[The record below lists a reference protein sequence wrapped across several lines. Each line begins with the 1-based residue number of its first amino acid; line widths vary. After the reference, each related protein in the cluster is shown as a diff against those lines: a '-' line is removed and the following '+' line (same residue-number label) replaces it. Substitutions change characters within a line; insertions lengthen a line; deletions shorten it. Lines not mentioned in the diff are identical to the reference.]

1 MWGGCGELKMERYR
15 KRINSA
21 KRRKLIAAYKLPG
34 SPGAGTVL
42 VPDAEDDCNGAV
54 VNNGVISF
62 IEGVSALNREY
73 IRKSYLLA
81 SSYVSDVLKMPRGT
95 EAWYDEFIK
104 VMISLG
110 WLPVRSSF
118 ERVKSSGKGLTVQ
131 LAALNI
137 IAAMLASSSLVAPL
151 LGALP
156 KLAAD
161 ALEAMKQQPASFELF
176 KRNSTVHQ
184 GGDFGLASC
193 AEADG
198 EIMMV
203 LVTYSCHGVSKQ
215 VGLPFLEWD
224 SAAFEAFSGQT
235 CLVLSTSVV
244 NEKTIQLMRES
255 AGDKVQLAIAKYRI

>member
-1 MWGGCGELKMERYR
+1 MERHHR
-15 KRINSA
+15 RINSL

-34 SPGAGTVL
+34 APGARPSVSG
-42 VPDAEDDCNGAV
+42 DREDDSNAAV
-54 VNNGVISF
+54 VNNSVISF
-62 IEGVSALNREY
+62 AEGLSGLNREY

-81 SSYVSDVLKMPRGT
+81 SSYVSDVLKIHRGT
-95 EAWYDEFIK
+95 ENWYDEFIK

-118 ERVKSSGKGLTVQ
+118 ERVSSSGKGLTVQ
-131 LAALNI
+131 LAVLNLI
-137 IAAMLASSSLVAPL
+137 TAMLASSALAGPL
-151 LGALP
+151 LTVLP

-176 KRNSTVHQ
+176 KRTSTVHQ

-193 AEADG
+193 AETDG
-198 EIMMV
+198 EVMMV
-203 LVTYSCHGVSKQ
+203 LVTYSTHGVSKQ

-224 SAAFEAFSGQT
+224 SSSFEAFSGQT
-235 CLVLSTSVV
+235 CLVLNTSVV

>member
-1 MWGGCGELKMERYR
+1 MERHH
-15 KRINSA
+15 KRIVGA

-34 SPGAGTVL
+34 ARELNTALPV
-42 VPDAEDDCNGAV
+42 DATDDSNAAV

-62 IEGVSALNREY
+62 VEGVSALNREY

-81 SSYVSDVLKMPRGT
+81 SSYVSDVLKIHRGT
-95 EAWYDEFIK
+95 ESWYDEFIK

-118 ERVKSSGKGLTVQ
+118 ERVSSAGKGLTVQ
-131 LAALNI
+131 WAALNM
-137 IAAMLASSSLVAPL
+137 IAGMLASTSLAGPL
-151 LGALP
+151 MAALP

-161 ALEAMKQQPASFELF
+161 ALEALKQQPAKFELF

-193 AEADG
+193 AETDG
-198 EIMMV
+198 ELMMV
-203 LVTYSCHGVSKQ
+203 LVTYSTQGVNKQ
-215 VGLPFLEWD
+215 LGLPFLEWD
-224 SAAFEAFSGQT
+224 SSSFEAFSGQT
-235 CLVLSTSVV
+235 CLVLNTSMV

-255 AGDKVQLAIAKYRI
+255 AGDKVQSAIAKYRI

>member
-1 MWGGCGELKMERYR
+1 MERQH
-15 KRINSA
+15 KSINST

-34 SPGAGTVL
+34 APGKQPSLAIN
-42 VPDAEDDCNGAV
+42 AEDDCNAAV
-54 VNNGVISF
+54 VNNSVMSF
-62 IEGVSALNREY
+62 AEGLSGLSREY

-81 SSYVSDVLKMPRGT
+81 SSYVSDVLKIHRGT

-110 WLPVRSSF
+110 WLPVRSRF
-118 ERVKSSGKGLTVQ
+118 ERVSHSGKGLSVQ

-137 IAAMLASSSLVAPL
+137 IATMLASMSVSGPL
-151 LGALP
+151 ITALP

-161 ALEAMKQQPASFELF
+161 ALEAMKQQPASFDLF

-193 AEADG
+193 VEADG
-198 EIMMV
+198 ELTMV
-203 LVTYSCHGVSKQ
+203 LVTYSTQSVSKQ

-224 SAAFEAFSGQT
+224 SSSVEAFSGQT
-235 CLVLSTSVV
+235 CLVLNTSVV

>member
-1 MWGGCGELKMERYR
+1 MERHR
-15 KRINSA
+15 KRIISA
-21 KRRKLIAAYKLPG
+21 KTRKLIAAYKLPG
-34 SPGAGTVL
+34 APGASPALALDT
-42 VPDAEDDCNGAV
+42 EDECNGAV

-104 VMISLG
+104 VMVSLG

-137 IAAMLASSSLVAPL
+137 ITAMLASSALVGPL
-151 LGALP
+151 LSALP

-161 ALEAMKQQPASFELF
+161 ALEAMKQQPATFELF

-193 AEADG
+193 AETAG
-198 EIMMV
+198 EVMMV
-203 LVTYSCHGVSKQ
+203 LVTYSSSGVSKQ

-224 SAAFEAFSGQT
+224 SASFEAFSGQT
-235 CLVLSTSVV
+235 CLVLNTSVV

>member
-1 MWGGCGELKMERYR
+1 MERHPR
-15 KRINSA
+15 RIINA

-34 SPGAGTVL
+34 APGVYASLPT
-42 VPDAEDDCNGAV
+42 DTEDNSNAAV

-62 IEGVSALNREY
+62 IEGMSALNREY
-73 IRKSYLLA
+73 VRKSYLLA
-81 SSYVSDVLKMPRGT
+81 SSYVSDVLKVHRGT

-118 ERVKSSGKGLTVQ
+118 ERVSSSGKGLTVQ

-137 IAAMLASSSLVAPL
+137 IAAMLASTSLAGSL
-151 LGALP
+151 LATLP

-161 ALEAMKQQPASFELF
+161 ALEALKRTPASFELF
-176 KRNSTVHQ
+176 KRNCAVHQ

-193 AEADG
+193 AETDG
-198 EIMMV
+198 EVMMV
-203 LVTYSCHGVSKQ
+203 LVTYSSHGVSKQ

-224 SAAFEAFSGQT
+224 SSSFEAFSGQT
-235 CLVLSTSVV
+235 CLVLNTSVV
-244 NEKTIQLMRES
+244 NEKTIRLMRES

>member
-1 MWGGCGELKMERYR
+1 MEQHHR
-15 KRINSA
+15 RINNT
-21 KRRKLIAAYKLPG
+21 KRRKLIAAYTLPRA
-34 SPGAGTVL
+34 PGAQPSLLPLDTG
-42 VPDAEDDCNGAV
+42 DDCNAAV
-54 VNNGVISF
+54 VNNSVMSF
-62 IEGVSALNREY
+62 AEGLSGLNREY

-81 SSYVSDVLKMPRGT
+81 SSYVSDVLKTPRGT

-110 WLPVRSSF
+110 WLPVRSRF
-118 ERVKSSGKGLTVQ
+118 ERVSHSGKGLSVQ

-137 IAAMLASSSLVAPL
+137 IATMLASMSVSGPLVA
-151 LGALP
+151 ALP

-176 KRNSTVHQ
+176 RRNSTLHQ

-193 AEADG
+193 VEAGG
-198 EIMMV
+198 ELTMV
-203 LVTYSCHGVSKQ
+203 LVTYSTQSVSKQ

-224 SAAFEAFSGQT
+224 SASVEAFSGQT
-235 CLVLSTSVV
+235 CLVLNTSVV

-255 AGDKVQLAIAKYRI
+255 AGDKVQSAIAKYRI

>member
-1 MWGGCGELKMERYR
+1 MERHH
-15 KRINSA
+15 KRIISA

-34 SPGAGTVL
+34 APGVNAS
-42 VPDAEDDCNGAV
+42 VPLDAEDDCNAAV

-62 IEGVSALNREY
+62 TEGMSALNREY

-81 SSYVSDVLKMPRGT
+81 SSYVSDVLKVHRGS

-104 VMISLG
+104 VMTSLG

-118 ERVKSSGKGLTVQ
+118 ERVSSSGKGLTVQ
-131 LAALNI
+131 LAVLNM
-137 IAAMLASSSLVAPL
+137 IAALLASTSLAGPL
-151 LGALP
+151 LAVLP
-156 KLAAD
+156 KMAAD
-161 ALEAMKQQPASFELF
+161 ALDALKQQPASFELF
-176 KRNSTVHQ
+176 KRNSTIHQ

-193 AEADG
+193 AQTDSEV
-198 EIMMV
+198 MMV
-203 LVTYSCHGVSKQ
+203 LVTYSSHGVSKQ

-224 SAAFEAFSGQT
+224 SSSFEAFSGQT
-235 CLVLSTSVV
+235 CLVLNTAVV

>member
-1 MWGGCGELKMERYR
+1 MERHHR
-15 KRINSA
+15 RINTT

-34 SPGAGTVL
+34 APGGRAVL
-42 VPDAEDDCNGAV
+42 PEGNDDDCNAAV
-54 VNNGVISF
+54 VNNSIMTF
-62 IEGVSALNREY
+62 AEGLSGLNREY

-81 SSYVSDVLKMPRGT
+81 SSYVSDVLKIHRGT

-118 ERVKSSGKGLTVQ
+118 ERVSHVGKGLTVQ
-131 LAALNI
+131 LTALNL
-137 IAAMLASSSLVAPL
+137 IATMLASLSVSGQL
-151 LGALP
+151 LSTLP

-161 ALEAMKQQPASFELF
+161 ALQALKQQPASFELF

-193 AEADG
+193 AENAG
-198 EIMMV
+198 ELMMV
-203 LVTYSCHGVSKQ
+203 LVTYSTQGVDKQ

-224 SAAFEAFSGQT
+224 SSSFEAFSGQT
-235 CLVLSTSVV
+235 CLVLNTSLV

>member
-1 MWGGCGELKMERYR
+1 MERHQ
-15 KRINSA
+15 KRNISA

-34 SPGAGTVL
+34 APGIAPSLPLDT
-42 VPDAEDDCNGAV
+42 ADDCNGAV
-54 VNNGVISF
+54 VNNGVIAF
-62 IEGVSALNREY
+62 VEGMSALNREY

-81 SSYVSDVLKMPRGT
+81 SSYVSDVLKVHRGT
-95 EAWYDEFIK
+95 EQWYDEFIK

-110 WLPVRSSF
+110 WLPVRNSF
-118 ERVKSSGKGLTVQ
+118 ERVSSNGKGLTVQ
-131 LAALNI
+131 LAALNM
-137 IAAMLASSSLVAPL
+137 IAAMLASTSLATPVLA
-151 LGALP
+151 ALP

-161 ALEAMKQQPASFELF
+161 ALDAMKQQPASFELF

-193 AEADG
+193 AETAG
-198 EIMMV
+198 EVTMV
-203 LVTYSCHGVSKQ
+203 LVTYSTHGVSKQ

-224 SAAFEAFSGQT
+224 SSSFEAFSGQT
-235 CLVLSTSVV
+235 CLVLNTSVV

>member
-1 MWGGCGELKMERYR
+1 MWGVCGGVQMERHNV
-15 KRINSA
+15 RINSA

-34 SPGAGTVL
+34 AQGLRQP
-42 VPDAEDDCNGAV
+42 VPVDVQDDCNAAV

-62 IEGVSALNREY
+62 VEGMSCLNREY
-73 IRKSYLLA
+73 VRKSYLLA
-81 SSYVSDVLKMPRGT
+81 SRYVSDVLKVRRGT
-95 EAWYDEFIK
+95 EAWYDEFIN
-104 VMISLG
+104 VMTSLG

-118 ERVKSSGKGLTVQ
+118 ERVSHVGKGLTVQ
-131 LAALNI
+131 LTALNL
-137 IAAMLASSSLVAPL
+137 IATMLASLSVSGQL
-151 LGALP
+151 LSTLP

-161 ALEAMKQQPASFELF
+161 ALQALKQQPASFELF

-193 AEADG
+193 AENAG
-198 EIMMV
+198 ELMMV
-203 LVTYSCHGVSKQ
+203 LVTYSTQGVDKQ

-224 SAAFEAFSGQT
+224 SSSFEAFSGQT
-235 CLVLSTSVV
+235 CLVLNTSLV

>member
-1 MWGGCGELKMERYR
+1 MEQHHR
-15 KRINSA
+15 RINNT
-21 KRRKLIAAYKLPG
+21 KRRKLIAAYILPRA
-34 SPGAGTVL
+34 PGAQPSLPPLDTG
-42 VPDAEDDCNGAV
+42 DDCNAAV
-54 VNNGVISF
+54 VNNSVMSF
-62 IEGVSALNREY
+62 AEGLSGLNREY

-81 SSYVSDVLKMPRGT
+81 SSYVSDVLKTPRGT

-110 WLPVRSSF
+110 WLPVRSRF
-118 ERVKSSGKGLTVQ
+118 ERVSHSGKGLSVQ

-137 IAAMLASSSLVAPL
+137 IATMLASMSVSGPLVA
-151 LGALP
+151 ALP

-176 KRNSTVHQ
+176 RRNSTLHQ

-193 AEADG
+193 VEAGG
-198 EIMMV
+198 ELTMV
-203 LVTYSCHGVSKQ
+203 LVTYSTQSVSKQ

-224 SAAFEAFSGQT
+224 SASVEAFSGQT

-255 AGDKVQLAIAKYRI
+255 AGDKVQSAIAKYRI